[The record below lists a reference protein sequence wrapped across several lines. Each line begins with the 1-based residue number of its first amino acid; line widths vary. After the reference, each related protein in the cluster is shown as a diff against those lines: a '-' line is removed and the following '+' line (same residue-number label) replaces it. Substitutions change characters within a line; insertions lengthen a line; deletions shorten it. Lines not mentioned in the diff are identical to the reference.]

1 MKGSEKMSNEI
12 KDKLYRIFTE
22 IIKDEIYEIEKNE
35 DSSDG
40 NVYIINCKFYKYVVK
55 IYSDKK
61 LAKSMVM
68 LHQKLF
74 QLNINVPNIIYN
86 NLNEKDKEY
95 IVIYS
100 FINGSQIS
108 DILKNG
114 KVDKE
119 IISYISKKIRN
130 MHDVTCGKNEFDLPE
145 LPFETCNRRKTLLHF
160 DLTKSNIF
168 LDENNDIAII
178 DFDDAKYGSA
188 VYDISILISTF
199 FFSKKRGIDME
210 GMNKFIDEYYGED
223 ESLKK
228 DEVPLIKKCAIQWIN
243 YLLEENK
250 ISKSLIDSFNTK
262 IKLINENL

>member
-1 MKGSEKMSNEI
+1 MTNQI
-12 KDKLYRIFTE
+12 KDKLYRIFNEKLKEE
-22 IIKDEIYEIEKNE
+22 ICKIEKNK

-40 NVYIINCKFYKYVVK
+40 NVYIINCKLHKYVVK
-55 IYSDKK
+55 IYRDKK

-68 LHQKLF
+68 LHQKLVK
-74 QLNINVPNIIYN
+74 LNINVPNIVYN
-86 NLNEKDKEY
+86 NLNEENEEY

-100 FINGSQIS
+100 FIKGSPIL
-108 DILKNG
+108 DILHNG

-130 MHDVTCGKNEFDLPE
+130 MHDVTCGNNEFDLPE
-145 LPFETCNRRKTLLHF
+145 LPFETCNMRKTLLHF

-168 LDENNDIAII
+168 IDENKDIAII

-188 VYDISILISTF
+188 VYDISILITTF
-199 FFSKKRGIDME
+199 FFSKKRGVDLE

-223 ESLKK
+223 ETLKK
-228 DEVPLIKKCAIQWIN
+228 DEVALIKICAIQWIN

-250 ISKSLIDSFNTK
+250 ISETLIDTFNDK

>member
-1 MKGSEKMSNEI
+1 MTNEI
-12 KDKLYRIFTE
+12 KEKIYRIF
-22 IIKDEIYEIEKNE
+22 DEILKEEIYKIEKKE

-40 NVYIINCKFYKYVVK
+40 NVYIINCKFNKYVVK
-55 IYSDKK
+55 IYKNKK
-61 LAKSMVM
+61 FAKSMVM

-86 NLNEKDKEY
+86 NLKEDDEEY

-100 FINGSQIS
+100 FIKGYQIK
-108 DILKNG
+108 DILQNG

-119 IISYISKKIRN
+119 LISYISKKIRK

-145 LPFETCNRRKTLLHF
+145 LPFETWNKRKTLLHC
-160 DLTKSNIF
+160 DLTKSNIL

-188 VYDISILISTF
+188 VYDISILITTF
-199 FFSKKRGIDME
+199 FFSKKRGVDLE

-223 ESLKK
+223 ETLKK
-228 DEVPLIKKCAIQWIN
+228 DEVALIKKCAIQWIN

-250 ISKSLIDSFNTK
+250 ISESLINTFNSK